1 MTDPTITLLFTADEM
16 AGMGRC
22 PDCGWHTTTQGHQPE
37 CVHAPPPLL
46 PPADEATRHARF
58 MARKCT
64 DCGAPPSAGRL
75 RCDPC
80 HTQQRKR
87 ASDG

>member
-1 MTDPTITLLFTADEM
+1 M
-16 AGMGRC
+16 
-22 PDCGWHTTTQGHQPE
+22 TTTDFRTAE
-37 CVHAPPPLL
+37 
-46 PPADEATRHARF
+46 RARII
-58 MARKCT
+58 ARQCT